1 MIKITPCLW
10 FDNKA
15 EEALDFYISIF
26 KSARV
31 TNISRYP
38 ETNAVLTAIIELE
51 GQEFMLLNADST
63 FQFSHAISFFI
74 DCKNQREVDFY
85 WDHLLNGGEAEQCGW
100 LRNRFGVSW
109 QIVLS
114 ALEELMSDPDPKK
127 SKAVLQAMLQIV
139 KLDVPAL
146 QKAYNEA

>member
-1 MIKITPCLW
+1 MQKITPCLW
-10 FDNKA
+10 FDNNV
-15 EEALDFYISIF
+15 EEALNFYTSIF
-26 KSARV
+26 KTARV

-38 ETNAVLTAIIELE
+38 ETNAVLSAIIELE

-74 DCKNQREVDFY
+74 DCKNQEEVDYY
-85 WDHLLNGGEAEQCGW
+85 WDHLLGGGEAEQCGW
-100 LRNRFGVSW
+100 LRDRFGVSW
-109 QIVLS
+109 QIVPS
-114 ALEELMSDPDPKK
+114 ALGDLISDPDPKK
-127 SKAVLQAMLQIV
+127 SQAVLQAMLQMV